1 MVMAYESIFVDFFDE
16 ILFSDRTNC
25 IEFFDL
31 TLKTVD
37 FRWEYDILGFFN
49 VKISTIHAFQR

>member
-1 MVMAYESIFVDFFDE
+1 MAYESIFVDFFDE

-37 FRWEYDILGFFN
+37 FRWEYDILGFLN